1 MDQNQARLAAT
12 DIAEPSVAD
21 SAGHD
26 LGPLA
31 WVLEEIRKS
40 LDHATRSLKRFA
52 REVEA
57 ARGSNVAD
65 IDTSQLRIA
74 RQQLHQSAGAMEMVD
89 LGAPARMLHAMEAVV
104 QRYFQHPEQCNEDA
118 VAKVERGGFAL
129 IEYLQAVL
137 ARRPV
142 SSVALF
148 PQYRDVQAL
157 AGADRIHP
165 ADLWAMHWQWID
177 PAIGPAR
184 PPRGYDAQARG
195 ELDEAVLRIMKN
207 GDVGVAAHLS
217 DLCLGFAAAQ
227 TVLQPAAF
235 WKICA
240 AYFEALASRGV
251 AIDVYVKRATSRVL
265 LQCSTLA
272 RGDQDVSER
281 LAQDLL
287 FFCAQAQPPHAASSV
302 LAAVRRVYGLAR
314 FAPVDYEERQFGLHD
329 PALLLQARK
338 RIEAAKESWSA
349 LSGGDRGKLR
359 NVADQFHMV
368 GELLQKLHPVSEPL
382 AQALAGAADAVA
394 RSGRPPV
401 TGLAME
407 VATAILYLEA
417 AFEDMD
423 LGEQELGARTRQ
435 LANRIE
441 RVRSGSEPEPLEP
454 WMEELYRRVSDR
466 HTMGTVVGELR
477 TAMSELERTLDQYFR
492 NPRENRVLRDAP
504 GQFAQMRGVLSV
516 LGLEQAAQ
524 AVLHMRDTVEQLLL
538 RKIDAA
544 EARDAGTFEKLGNNL
559 GALGFLI
566 DMLNYQPA
574 LAKKLFVY
582 DEASGEL
589 KPVMGRS
596 APAADSAASPTSDQ
610 LISQELR

>member
-1 MDQNQARLAAT
+1 MDQNQASLAAI
-12 DIAEPSVAD
+12 DISDPAVTD
-21 SAGHD
+21 SAGRD

-40 LDHATRSLKRFA
+40 LDHATKSLKRFA
-52 REVEA
+52 REVDG

-129 IEYLQAVL
+129 VEYLQAVL

-148 PQYRDVQAL
+148 PQYRDVQTL

-165 ADLWAMHWQWID
+165 ADLWPMRWQWID
-177 PAIGPAR
+177 PALDLAGS
-184 PPRGYDAQARG
+184 PPRHYDAQARH
-195 ELDEAVLRIMKN
+195 ELDQAVLRIMKN
-207 GDVGVAAHLS
+207 GDVGAAKHLS

-240 AYFEALASRGV
+240 AYFEALASHSIV
-251 AIDVYVKRATSRVL
+251 IDVYVKRATSRVL

-287 FFCAQAQPPHAASSV
+287 FFCAQARPPQYAARSA
-302 LAAVRRVYGLAR
+302 LAAVRRVYALAR
-314 FAPVDYEERQFGLHD
+314 FAPVDYEVRLFGLHD

-359 NVADQFHMV
+359 NVADQFHLV
-368 GELLQKLHPVSEPL
+368 GESLLKLHPISEPL

-423 LGEQELGARTRQ
+423 LGEQELGAR
-435 LANRIE
+435 
-441 RVRSGSEPEPLEP
+441 
-454 WMEELYRRVSDR
+454 
-466 HTMGTVVGELR
+466 
-477 TAMSELERTLDQYFR
+477 
-492 NPRENRVLRDAP
+492 NPP
-504 GQFAQMRGVLSV
+504 
-516 LGLEQAAQ
+516 
-524 AVLHMRDTVEQLLL
+524 
-538 RKIDAA
+538 
-544 EARDAGTFEKLGNNL
+544 AGGP
-559 GALGFLI
+559 
-566 DMLNYQPA
+566 D
-574 LAKKLFVY
+574 
-582 DEASGEL
+582 
-589 KPVMGRS
+589 
-596 APAADSAASPTSDQ
+596 
-610 LISQELR
+610 